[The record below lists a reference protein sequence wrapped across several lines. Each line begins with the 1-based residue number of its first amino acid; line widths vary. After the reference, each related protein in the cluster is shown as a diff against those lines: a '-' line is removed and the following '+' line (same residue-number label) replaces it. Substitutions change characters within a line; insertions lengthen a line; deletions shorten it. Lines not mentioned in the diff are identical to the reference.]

1 MKAYR
6 YFTLAVLA
14 GSFLAVLTPSACAQ
28 TYDAKMKV
36 TFSGPV
42 EVPGTVLPGGS
53 YVFESMDSAH
63 LTRILSA
70 DESKVIGTFFTMPDD
85 RGQPADHSV
94 VSWEKARTEFRQK
107 FTPGSCPAIPSATNS
122 YITNPVSKIFRR
134 RGLGVEQKSPPC
146 EGGDSVWMPA
156 FPEIPAATKLF
167 YCHQIRYPPGQNSRR
182 LPCDPGPVI
191 P

>member
-94 VSWEKARTEFRQK
+94 VELGESANGVPPKVHAWFLPGNSLGDEFIYNQSGK
-107 FTPGSCPAIPSATNS
+107 
-122 YITNPVSKIFRR
+122 
-134 RGLGVEQKSPPC
+134 
-146 EGGDSVWMPA
+146 
-156 FPEIPAATKLF
+156 
-167 YCHQIRYPPGQNSRR
+167 
-182 LPCDPGPVI
+182 
-191 P
+191 